1 MIDKNWMMDENWNDA
16 TRHAQREDIT
26 WAVARGIHMAEND
39 LVNAVRQGVDR
50 AISGVFVALILW
62 AIGFTV
68 FYFLGKFLGWW

>member
-1 MIDKNWMMDENWNDA
+1 MGGS
-16 TRHAQREDIT
+16 
-26 WAVARGIHMAEND
+26 AR

>member
-16 TRHAQREDIT
+16 TRHAQREDIA